1 MAWNQPG
8 EDKKRPPPRG
18 APESK
23 SLDELRRRLQRQV
36 QQLWR
41 PGSSRRTLLV
51 AVLVVVALWLAS
63 GYYQIGPSERGV
75 VQRFGRFVAVE
86 QPGHGW
92 RWPRPIETVNKLD
105 VANPEGVDAKAL
117 LISSDQSLID
127 VSWSVQYRIGDP
139 LRYLF
144 QVREPQESLRQA
156 SETVVR
162 ELVAANSV
170 ATLLDGEAR
179 ARVSTEAR
187 ERIQKALDGYGAGI
201 DLTAVNLTDPQ
212 LPDAVRGAQREA
224 AKAAEDRQRA
234 IGEAQ
239 SYTNEVVPAAQ
250 SAAQRVIGE
259 ADVYAAQTRRGGRWR
274 GAALYPGGA
283 GVREGAGNHA
293 QSHVYRD
300 HGKHPARAH
309 KIIIDAKSGN
319 GNVIYCRSTSWPMRS
334 AAAAQRPP
342 RRRRLPQPPLP
353 SRRLLRHRL
362 GPAMTRTA
370 ATGRSADERA
380 SFHRHRNSHRR
391 GAVLAV
397 GIHCR

>member
-23 SLDELRRRLQRQV
+23 SLDDLRRRLQRQV

-41 PGSSRRTLLV
+41 PGSSRRTLV
-51 AVLVVVALWLAS
+51 AGLLVVVALWLAS

-75 VQRFGRFVAVE
+75 VQRFCRFVAIE
-86 QPGHGW
+86 QPGHIW
-92 RWPRPIETVNKLD
+92 RWPRPIETVEKLD

-117 LISSDQSLID
+117 MISSDQSLID
-127 VSWSVQYRIGDP
+127 VSWSVQYRINNP
-139 LRYLF
+139 LHYLF
-144 QVREPQESLRQA
+144 HVRDPQESLRRA

-179 ARVSTEAR
+179 ARISTEAR

-224 AKAAEDRQRA
+224 AKAAEDRQRL
-234 IGEAQ
+234 IGDAQ

-250 SAAQRVIGE
+250 SAAQRILSD
-259 ADVYAAQTRRGGRWR
+259 ADVYAAQTR
-274 GAALYPGGA
+274 AAADG
-283 GVREGAGNHA
+283 EA
-293 QSHVYRD
+293 QRFTEVAQAYARAPEVTRNRMYIETMESIL
-300 HGKHPARAH
+300 ARAH
-309 KIIIDAKSGN
+309 KIIIDAKSGS
-319 GNVIYCRSTSWPMRS
+319 GNVIYIPLDKLADAMRS
-334 AAAAQRPP
+334 ANVPAAASATP
-342 RRRRLPQPPLP
+342 
-353 SRRLLRHRL
+353 
-362 GPAMTRTA
+362 A
-370 ATGRSADERA
+370 ATPAAAPPPSPASVGAGDDAHSRDRPER
-380 SFHRHRNSHRR
+380 
-391 GAVLAV
+391 
-397 GIHCR
+397 

>member
-75 VQRFGRFVAVE
+75 VQRFGRFVAIE
-86 QPGHGW
+86 QPGHIW

-105 VANPEGVDAKAL
+105 VANPEGLDAKAL
-117 LISSDQSLID
+117 MISSDQSLID
-127 VSWSVQYRIGDP
+127 VSWSVQYRISDP

-144 QVREPQESLRQA
+144 HVREPQESLRQA

-162 ELVAANSV
+162 ELVAANSI

-179 ARVSTEAR
+179 ARISTEAR

-224 AKAAEDRQRA
+224 AKAAEDRQRV
-234 IGEAQ
+234 ISEAEN
-239 SYTNEVVPAAQ
+239 YTNEVVPAAQ
-250 SAAQRVIGE
+250 SAAQRVISE
-259 ADVYAAQTRRGGRWR
+259 ADVYAAQTRATADG
-274 GAALYPGGA
+274 
-283 GVREGAGNHA
+283 EA
-293 QSHVYRD
+293 QRFTQVAQAYAKAPEVTRNRMYIETMESIL
-300 HGKHPARAH
+300 ARAH
-309 KIIIDAKSGN
+309 KIIIDARSGS
-319 GNVIYCRSTSWPMRS
+319 GNVIYIPLDKLADAIRSGTPAATAPAP
-334 AAAAQRPP
+334 AAAAPAPVPPPSPASVGAGDDAHSRDRP
-342 RRRRLPQPPLP
+342 
-353 SRRLLRHRL
+353 
-362 GPAMTRTA
+362 
-370 ATGRSADERA
+370 ER
-380 SFHRHRNSHRR
+380 
-391 GAVLAV
+391 
-397 GIHCR
+397 